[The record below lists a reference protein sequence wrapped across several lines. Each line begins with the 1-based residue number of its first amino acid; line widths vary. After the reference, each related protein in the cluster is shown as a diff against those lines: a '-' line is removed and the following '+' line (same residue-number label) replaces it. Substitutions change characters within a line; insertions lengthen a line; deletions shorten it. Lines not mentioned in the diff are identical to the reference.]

1 MKRTNIFL
9 ALLLCL
15 ISTATFAQL
24 AMGKWRTHLAYNNV
38 AQIALSDNKI
48 YAVSDGALFSVDKLD
63 GQYEFYSKVSG
74 LNGSGISRIEFDPT
88 NKQLII
94 AYSNGNIDLLGSG
107 GVINIPDLYNK
118 QMSAS
123 KGINQI
129 QFYNNK
135 AYLSCD
141 FGIVVLN
148 MLRNEVADTYYIGP
162 LGTDI
167 KVLKTTIL
175 NDSIFAMTRLN
186 KGTIVAPVYE
196 YSLFKASLSNKQLVN
211 YENWKTTSNLPGSGD
226 LQSIATFAG
235 KLFLLRGGKLYS
247 QESDQSWLPF
257 RSDLTLLDFN
267 VTNGSMN
274 LFAGNSFY
282 LVNEALTLTDLSNK
296 GNITDAEYDLSNKTY
311 WLAANDQGILS
322 YTQDGVLNTYKP
334 ASPAMNSPWE
344 MTFAGQKLF
353 VVPGGRW
360 SASNL
365 TPGVV
370 MIYENGVWSNI
381 SLASIKVLTGVDPL
395 DFMNVAVDPTDD
407 KHFFVTSYGT
417 GLYEFRNNT
426 ISNWFHSN
434 NSKLVAVVP
443 AAPFSYTRIDGAVF
457 DKQGNLLLT
466 NTSSVAGIKMI
477 LKDGTWSELSYP
489 CVASKPTLG
498 KMLIS
503 NQNPNQKFIISVR
516 YTPGLAVFDD
526 NGTLSDQSDDKSV
539 FLDKFNYSETGSG
552 QTNIITTSPTAIQ
565 AIAQDKN
572 GVVWVGTEQG
582 PFLFS
587 NLSKIYDA
595 DYTCSRVKI
604 PRNNGTNEAD
614 YLLKDEEIKAIA
626 IDGANRKWIGTKT
639 SGVYLL
645 SENGQETIQHFT
657 VVNSP
662 LLSNTVFSIAINP
675 ISGEVYFGTDKGIVS
690 YQSDAS
696 EAALS
701 FGEVYAYPNPV
712 RQNFAG
718 LITITGLIENT
729 TVKITDLTG
738 NLICQTIS
746 NGSLA
751 TWDGKDLHGRKVST
765 GIYLALCA
773 SADGTQSTITKIM
786 IIN

>member
-1 MKRTNIFL
+1 MKRTNISL

-148 MLRNEVADTYYIGP
+148 MLRKEVADTYYIGP
-162 LGTDI
+162 LGADI

-175 NDSIFAMTRLN
+175 NDSIFAVTRLN
-186 KGTIVAPVYE
+186 KGTMAAPVYE
-196 YSLFKASLSNKQLVN
+196 YSIYKASLNNKQLVN
-211 YENWKTTSNLPGSGD
+211 YANWKTSSNLPGSGN

-247 QESDQSWLPF
+247 QEADQTWTAF
-257 RSDLTLLDFN
+257 HGELTLSDFN
-267 VTNGSMN
+267 VTNGNMN
-274 LFAGNSFY
+274 LYAGTNFY
-282 LVNEALTLTDLSNK
+282 LVNELLTLTDLSNK
-296 GNITDAEYDLSNKTY
+296 GNITDAEYDLSTKTF

-322 YTQDGVLNTYKP
+322 YTQEGVINAYKP
-334 ASPAMNSPWE
+334 ASPAVNSPWDL
-344 MTFAGQKLF
+344 TFAGQKLF

-360 SASNL
+360 SDHNNTL
-365 TPGVV
+365 GVV

-381 SLASIKVLTGVDPL
+381 STASIFATTNSNVR
-395 DFMNVAVDPTDD
+395 DFMNVAVDPTDNN
-407 KHFFVTSYGT
+407 HFFVPSYGT
-417 GLYEFRNNT
+417 GLYEFRENSIYKLHNE
-426 ISNWFHSN
+426 SNS
-434 NSKLVAVVP
+434 SIKSI
-443 AAPFSYTRIDGAVF
+443 FSGNPEYMRLDGAVF
-457 DKQGNLLLT
+457 DKMGNLFLT
-466 NTSSVAGIKMI
+466 NTKVIAGVKVLTVDGSWSQLVYPAVS
-477 LKDGTWSELSYP
+477 LKE
-489 CVASKPTLG
+489 TLG
-498 KMLIS
+498 KILIS
-503 NQNPNQKFIISVR
+503 NQNPNQKFICSVR
-516 YTPGLAVFDD
+516 SPAGLAVFND